1 MRQAGEMEWRLCFIS
16 CGNSFVSLMGS
27 KSRSGPPSPRSP
39 CRRREAQKARGGGSL
54 GWLGRSWLRG
64 ARGSRGGASLPYSTV
79 PLSLGLP
86 ASLPSCSTLFLLAVE
101 GKTSGPSAS
110 AVWALG
116 RGNFSRFPSEQ
127 LNSQARKGKRVSTLS
142 WRKWVCSICV
152 LSGYHSPS
160 SKTCSATQK
169 LPGTCALGIL
179 WRLHRRG
186 MISHQLY
193 LQPFSFLKRR
203 GSGAALLSP
212 RK

>member
-1 MRQAGEMEWRLCFIS
+1 MGPREAARAPQAAPEKALITAVSLERKERGSERQAGEMEWRLCFIS

-142 WRKWVCSICV
+142 WRKWVCSIF
-152 LSGYHSPS
+152 SYFAS
-160 SKTCSATQK
+160 
-169 LPGTCALGIL
+169 
-179 WRLHRRG
+179 
-186 MISHQLY
+186 ISCTVI
-193 LQPFSFLKRR
+193 
-203 GSGAALLSP
+203 
-212 RK
+212 